1 MKMDTDFHMAKGEGE
16 TGYINNSRFQRKA
29 LFETKRVLQ
38 KAVTGLCSVVQPPP
52 GNLVVADLGCS
63 SGENTLIFV
72 SEVINAIRGYP
83 LEVQFFLNDLPGNDF
98 NYIFR
103 SLENFKKSRSTKEEH
118 RHRFTFLGC
127 QGPTTPGFSLP
138 KAFICFTHPIV
149 STGTLRYLP
158 PHGLDV
164 NSKTYLNKGNIY
176 IAKTTPLS
184 VVKLYQDQFQMDL
197 LLFLRLRYEELVLG
211 GNMVLTFLGRK
222 NEDVYGGD
230 LNHLSGLLAQSIL
243 CLVHKGL
250 VQEEKLDAFNLPF
263 YGPSVDEVKAVVR
276 ESELFDINS
285 VKLFESNWDPYDDSE
300 GHSIQ
305 HSIQSGENVAKSIR
319 AVVEPLFASHFGG
332 SVLDELF
339 KEYARNIT
347 RHLES
352 EKTMYSVIVLS
363 LQRR

>member
-1 MKMDTDFHMAKGEGE
+1 MKMDTDFHMAEGEGE
-16 TGYINNSRFQRKA
+16 TSYINNSRLQRKA

-38 KAVTGLCSVVQPPP
+38 KAVTRLCSAVQPP

-72 SEVINAIRGYP
+72 SEVIDAMRGYP

-103 SLENFKKSRSTKEEH
+103 SLENFKKSAAAEHQGGTPPPFYISGLPGSYYTRLFPSQSVHLFHSSYCLHWRS
-118 RHRFTFLGC
+118 
-127 QGPTTPGFSLP
+127 Q
-138 KAFICFTHPIV
+138 
-149 STGTLRYLP
+149 P

-164 NSKTYLNKGNIY
+164 NAKTYLNKGNIY

-197 LLFLRLRYEELVLG
+197 LLFLRLRYEELVSG
-211 GNMVLTFLGRK
+211 GQMVLTFLGRK
-222 NEDVYGGD
+222 NEDVYEGD
-230 LNHLSGLLAQSIL
+230 LNHLVGLLAQSVQS
-243 CLVHKGL
+243 LVHKGL
-250 VQEEKLDAFNLPF
+250 AQVEKLDAFNLPV

-300 GHSIQ
+300 GQGVQ
-305 HSIQSGENVAKSIR
+305 HSIQSGVNVAKSIR
-319 AVVEPLFASHFGG
+319 AVMEPLFSSHFGG

-339 KEYARNIT
+339 KEYARSVAK
-347 RHLES
+347 HLES

>member
-16 TGYINNSRFQRKA
+16 TGYINNSRLQRKA

-72 SEVINAIRGYP
+72 SEVIDTIRGYP

-98 NYIFR
+98 NYAFR
-103 SLENFKKSRSTKEEH
+103 SLENFKKLVVADQGGTPPPLTGSYYTRLFPSQSVHLFHSSYCLHWRS
-118 RHRFTFLGC
+118 
-127 QGPTTPGFSLP
+127 Q
-138 KAFICFTHPIV
+138 
-149 STGTLRYLP
+149 P
-158 PHGLDV
+158 PHGLDF
-164 NSKTYLNKGNIY
+164 NAKTYLNEGNIY

-197 LLFLRLRYEELVLG
+197 LLFLKLRYEQLVLG
-211 GNMVLTFLGRK
+211 GQMVLTFLGRK
-222 NEDVYGGD
+222 SEDVYKGD
-230 LNHLSGLLAQSIL
+230 LNHLCGLLAQSIQSH
-243 CLVHKGL
+243 VHKGL
-250 VQEEKLDAFNLPF
+250 IQEEKLDAFNLPV
-263 YGPSVDEVKAVVR
+263 YGPSVDEVNAVVR
-276 ESELFDINS
+276 ESELFNINF
-285 VKLFESNWDPYDDSE
+285 VQLFESNWDPYDDLE
-300 GHSIQ
+300 GHGVQ
-305 HSIQSGENVAKSIR
+305 HTIQSGMNVAKSIR
-319 AVVEPLFASHFGG
+319 AVMEPLFTSHFGG

-339 KEYARNIT
+339 KEYARNVAK
-347 RHLES
+347 HLES